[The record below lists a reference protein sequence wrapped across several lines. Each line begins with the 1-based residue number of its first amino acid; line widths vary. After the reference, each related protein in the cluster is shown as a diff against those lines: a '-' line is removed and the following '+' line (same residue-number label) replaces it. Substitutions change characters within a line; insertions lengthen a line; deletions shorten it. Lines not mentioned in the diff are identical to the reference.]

1 MNTRAEFTHA
11 LLESEFG
18 ALPEMPKHTPVLR
31 QDKPQAACCGECW
44 QGRKACPSPAV
55 CFGLHRVPV
64 LTQRVERRS
73 AADVADD
80 RRVQRALFW
89 LRAARAMR
97 EAFWWVAVFS
107 IVAAAFTVTMKHA
120 KAADGET
127 AATIAAAAD
136 TGTTVAAIATGAGVE
151 ANAAMAHPVAFVA
164 LSAGK
169 ILAPRLTR
177 GMEPETRATVLR
189 SWATVWGAAAVNN
202 LAVLAGA
209 GCPPCLGVAAGIALW
224 IREGRRD
231 PAPITA
237 PEADAQLA
245 LAGSPEVM
253 P

>member
-1 MNTRAEFTHA
+1 MSPNGHIYRAAFFGTSRKLQA
-11 LLESEFG
+11 VLERYHPSD
-18 ALPEMPKHTPVLR
+18 
-31 QDKPQAACCGECW
+31 DKILNGIKACSGPCE
-44 QGRKACPSPAV
+44 QGKKACPCPEA
-55 CFGLHRVPV
+55 C
-64 LTQRVERRS
+64 QI
-73 AADVADD
+73 
-80 RRVQRALFW
+80 
-89 LRAARAMR
+89 R
-97 EAFWWVAVFS
+97 EAD
-107 IVAAAFTVTMKHA
+107 ILAAFHA
-120 KAADGET
+120 IIAALLAMLAFALLMLWSEPTRAADGET

-189 SWATVWGAAAVNN
+189 SWTTVWGAAAVNN

-209 GCPPCLGVAAGIALW
+209 GCPPCLGVAAGVALW
-224 IREGRRD
+224 IHGGKRD
-231 PAPITA
+231 PEPITA

-245 LAGSPEVM
+245 MAAAPEVM